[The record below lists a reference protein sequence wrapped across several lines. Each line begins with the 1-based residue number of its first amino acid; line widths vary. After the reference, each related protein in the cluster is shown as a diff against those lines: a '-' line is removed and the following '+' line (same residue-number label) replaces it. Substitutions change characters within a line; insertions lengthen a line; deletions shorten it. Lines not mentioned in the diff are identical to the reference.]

1 MYTSEG
7 NIIQLIRNCL
17 LGVLSSE
24 DRHKLDVW
32 LEEERENQLL
42 FEKIKKELSLGSEMA
57 VFNKLNDEEAWLQ
70 FKELRKRKS
79 KLRIIRRMLWYAAVI
94 MPLTL
99 GVLWFWDVNFHE
111 ERESASGMESVI
123 QPGVSKATLVAANGE
138 VYELRKEVHQE
149 EIKMGNGLVVK
160 REEGNLIYDSTMIVE
175 ERTMINTL
183 KIPRGGEFKITLSDG
198 TRVYLNSAT
207 DLRYPM
213 VFDQKERK
221 VYLSGEAYFEVSK
234 DESRPF
240 YVVADDVVIRV
251 YGTEF
256 NVNTHLERGVQAVLL
271 SGKVGICDKR
281 HGDEIIMKPGELAC
295 GNRKDGEITLRKV
308 DVRQYV
314 AWKDGY
320 FAFENETLEQIM
332 STLSLWYN
340 VDVFFQAE
348 SVKKMIFTGYMKRYS
363 EIDEILRAI
372 TDVVGVQFSIND
384 RTIVVS
390 K

>member
-1 MYTSEG
+1 M
-7 NIIQLIRNCL
+7 
-17 LGVLSSE
+17 
-24 DRHKLDVW
+24 
-32 LEEERENQLL
+32 
-42 FEKIKKELSLGSEMA
+42 
-57 VFNKLNDEEAWLQ
+57 
-70 FKELRKRKS
+70 
-79 KLRIIRRMLWYAAVI
+79 
-94 MPLTL
+94 
-99 GVLWFWDVNFHE
+99 
-111 ERESASGMESVI
+111 
-123 QPGVSKATLVAANGE
+123 
-138 VYELRKEVHQE
+138 
-149 EIKMGNGLVVK
+149 
-160 REEGNLIYDSTMIVE
+160 
-175 ERTMINTL
+175 
-183 KIPRGGEFKITLSDG
+183 
-198 TRVYLNSAT
+198 
-207 DLRYPM
+207 
-213 VFDQKERK
+213 
-221 VYLSGEAYFEVSK
+221 
-234 DESRPF
+234 
-240 YVVADDVVIRV
+240 VIRV